1 MTNNFN
7 GILEY
12 EKQWELYKG
21 NKYMNGLLAK
31 IKPKVISHCSK
42 GYLSFIKMPRNHL
55 NNITREHE
63 RLLQNSILKK
73 KIENVTY
80 RRMNK
85 SYYLPEEVREQY
97 IKGHL
102 VCNRKKIEM
111 ERREIENKNLSRRL
125 SEAKSF
131 FYQAKNYFNLPKSKS
146 TTNLSSIP
154 MTDRAHSN
162 KEIFNYKELNE
173 QLITD
178 KQLKYIIVYN
188 RRTYIINFGLVN
200 VKIVYMYN
208 RMMIVIE
215 PYSSYVDNTFL
226 IIVNEENN
234 VKRLNCIFKEFSNI
248 INAIRFDK
256 ETFVFKKSIN
266 KLNYITH
273 ILLRDTF
280 KSIENY
286 NNFNI

>member
-1 MTNNFN
+1 MTKNINDIF
-7 GILEY
+7 EY

-21 NKYMNGLLAK
+21 NKYMSNLLSK
-31 IKPKVISHCSK
+31 MRPKMACHCSK
-42 GYLSFIKMPRNHL
+42 GYLSFIKMPKNHL

-63 RLLQNSILKK
+63 RLLQNKILKK
-73 KIENVTY
+73 KIDNVTS
-80 RRMNK
+80 RQMNK
-85 SYYLPEEVREQY
+85 SYFFPEEFRNDY

-102 VCNRKKIEM
+102 LCNRKKIEM
-111 ERREIENKNLSRRL
+111 GRREIENKNLSRRL

-131 FYQAKNYFNLPKSKS
+131 LSKANFNLPKSRS
-146 TTNLSSIP
+146 MSIISSMP

-162 KEIFNYKELNE
+162 KEIFNYKELND
-173 QLITD
+173 QLIED
-178 KQLKYIIVYN
+178 KRRKYIIVYN
-188 RRTYIINFGLVN
+188 RKNYIVNFGLVN
-200 VKIVYMYN
+200 AKIVYMYN
-208 RMMIVIE
+208 RMMIAIE

-226 IIVNEENN
+226 IIVNEESN
-234 VKRLNCIFKEFSNI
+234 VKRLNVLFREYSSIMNSI
-248 INAIRFDK
+248 HFDK
-256 ETFVFKKSIN
+256 DCFVFKKSIN

>member
-1 MTNNFN
+1 MTKNINDIF
-7 GILEY
+7 EY

-21 NKYMNGLLAK
+21 NKYMSNLLAK
-31 IKPKVISHCSK
+31 TRPKVTCHASK
-42 GYLSFIKMPRNHL
+42 GYLSFIKMPKNHL

-73 KIENVTY
+73 KIENVTS
-80 RRMNK
+80 RQMNK
-85 SYYLPEEVREQY
+85 SYFFPEEFLDDY

-102 VCNRKKIEM
+102 IRNRKKIEM
-111 ERREIENKNLSRRL
+111 GRREIENKNLSRRL

-131 FYQAKNYFNLPKSKS
+131 LSNSYFNLPKSRS
-146 TTNLSSIP
+146 MSIISSMP
-154 MTDRAHSN
+154 MTERAHSN

-173 QLITD
+173 QLIED
-178 KQLKYIIVYN
+178 KRRKYIIVYN
-188 RRTYIINFGLVN
+188 RRTYIANFGLVN
-200 VKIVYMYN
+200 AKIVYLYN
-208 RMMIVIE
+208 RMMIAIE

-226 IIVNEENN
+226 LIVNEESN
-234 VKRLNCIFKEFSNI
+234 VKRLNVLFREYSSIM
-248 INAIRFDK
+248 NAIRFDK
-256 ETFVFKKSIN
+256 DCFVFKKGIN